1 MCTVFTSA
9 LPLVMTCVT
18 TRGRA
23 SSMESEQPMHRF
35 IVLYRAPQQVA
46 ERFAQATPEEAQ
58 QGLSLWVDWAAKIG
72 PALLDPGKPLGN
84 AVTVQPEGVTRSA
97 TDIIGMSILQAESM
111 EDALEL
117 VKGHHH
123 LSWAE
128 SCEITVLEEMPI
140 PELDPSR

>member
-1 MCTVFTSA
+1 
-9 LPLVMTCVT
+9 
-18 TRGRA
+18 
-23 SSMESEQPMHRF
+23 MHRF

-46 ERFAQATPEEAQ
+46 ERFASASPEEAQ
-58 QGLSLWVDWAAKIG
+58 QGVRMWVDWAGKIG

-84 AVTVQPEGVTRSA
+84 AVTVHPSGVARSD

-111 EDALEL
+111 DSALEL

-128 SCEITVLEEMPI
+128 GCEITVLEEMPI
-140 PELDPSR
+140 PELQAPR